1 MNLYGM
7 SANPWTRFAD
17 TPLLVTSKACR
28 EAVLSM
34 TCESKRDHVHPSGD
48 VPSHGLAMKGPD
60 LTNRVG
66 LGHVCGAGGNIKDMF
81 GDAFCLRKVRLPKV
95 RNWARIGN
103 MAAIS

>member
-34 TCESKRDHVHPSGD
+34 TCESKRDHVHTSGD

-60 LTNRVG
+60 LTNRVNTSFTS
-66 LGHVCGAGGNIKDMF
+66 ART
-81 GDAFCLRKVRLPKV
+81 DAD
-95 RNWARIGN
+95 RIRD
-103 MAAIS
+103 ISPL